1 MKRFTTDHEWVQ
13 IEGDIATVG
22 ITSHAQKQL
31 GDLVFVDLPDI
42 GQSVERSEAAGAVES
57 VKAAS
62 DIFAPLSGE
71 IIETNVAL
79 IDEPQLV
86 NSSPTDRG
94 WFFKMKICDR
104 AEIDMLLDEAAY
116 AALMEV
122 A

>member
-1 MKRFTTDHEWVQ
+1 MKKFTTDHEWVL
-13 IEGDIATVG
+13 IEGDVATVG
-22 ITSHAQKQL
+22 ITNYAQKQL

-42 GQSVERSEAAGAVES
+42 SRSVERSEAAGAVES

-62 DIFAPLSGE
+62 DIYAPLSGE
-71 IIETNVAL
+71 IIETNEAL

-94 WFFKMKICDR
+94 WFFKIKIRDR
-104 AEIDMLLDEAAY
+104 AEIDALLDEGAY
-116 AALMEV
+116 AALIAV